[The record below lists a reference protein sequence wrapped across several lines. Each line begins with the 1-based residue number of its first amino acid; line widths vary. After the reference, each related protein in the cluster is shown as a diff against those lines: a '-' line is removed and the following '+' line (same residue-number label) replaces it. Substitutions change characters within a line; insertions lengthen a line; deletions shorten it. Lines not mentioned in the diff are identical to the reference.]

1 MLHKSI
7 MHYIL
12 GLMLFCPLFTAIA
25 QFPINGF
32 YSEKKTLT
40 VAPTYSYK
48 SFDQF
53 YRGSELSE
61 GNPAGL
67 GDISSYIFSL
77 YASYTVNDWLSTV
90 VTLPYISTKSQD
102 GVLDP
107 VQQTDQV
114 DGIQDLGI
122 FAKAKIFEKPLNSYS
137 KVTLGGAAG
146 ITFPVS
152 DYEGAG
158 VLSLGNEAT
167 TINGAIILN
176 YISPL
181 NIFTEVQVGYSNRD
195 SKDFD
200 IPNAVL
206 YGFKLGYYNPFFY
219 VHANL
224 EIQDSMSGLDIGTPE
239 FAEAGGPNILPE
251 TEVDFTNLSFNL
263 YIPIYKNKLGV
274 STGYTST
281 LDGRNFSKESALSFG
296 LVYSSL

>member
-1 MLHKSI
+1 MLHKLKT
-7 MHYIL
+7 HRLL
-12 GLMLFCPLFTAIA
+12 GLMLFCPLFTVIA
-25 QFPINGF
+25 QFPVNGF
-32 YSEKKTLT
+32 YAEKQTLT
-40 VAPTYSYK
+40 IAPSYSYK

-53 YRGSELSE
+53 YRGTELSE

-77 YASYTVNDWLSTV
+77 YASYTINDWLSAV
-90 VTLPYISTKSQD
+90 VTLPYITTQSQD

-107 VQQTDQV
+107 VQQTDRV

-122 FAKAKIFEKPLNSYS
+122 FAKAKILEKSFKNNA

-146 ITFPVS
+146 ITFPAS
-152 DYEGAG
+152 DYDGAG

-167 TINGAIILN
+167 TINGAAIVN
-176 YISPL
+176 YVSPYQ
-181 NIFTEVQVGYSNRD
+181 IFAEAQVGYSNRD

-200 IPNAVL
+200 IPNAML
-206 YGFKLGYYNPFFY
+206 YGFKLGYFNQFFY
-219 VHANL
+219 IHANL

-239 FAEAGGPNILPE
+239 FADAGGPNILPE

-263 YIPIYKNKLGV
+263 YIPVYQNKLGV
-274 STGYTST
+274 FTGYTST